1 MAKGEAGIN
10 QRVVVIEF
18 DSIAKALAAHD
29 LLDMLCASARVSVSQ
44 EEKPGRC
51 YCRTCLERV
60 NDERAKM
67 GGARFGDGYKD
78 IG

>member
-1 MAKGEAGIN
+1 MAKGEATCWCY
-10 QRVVVIEF
+10 
-18 DSIAKALAAHD
+18 ALPHV
-29 LLDMLCASARVSVSQ
+29 LSVSQ

-51 YCRTCLERV
+51 YCRTCLERFI
-60 NDERAKM
+60 DERAKM

>member
-1 MAKGEAGIN
+1 MAKGEATCWCY
-10 QRVVVIEF
+10 
-18 DSIAKALAAHD
+18 ALPHV
-29 LLDMLCASARVSVSQ
+29 LSVSQ

-60 NDERAKM
+60 IDERAKL